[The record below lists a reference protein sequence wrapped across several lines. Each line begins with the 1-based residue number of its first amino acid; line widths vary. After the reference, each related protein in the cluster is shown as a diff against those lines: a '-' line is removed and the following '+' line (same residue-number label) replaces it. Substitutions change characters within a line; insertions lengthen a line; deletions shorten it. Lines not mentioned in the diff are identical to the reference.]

1 MQRIH
6 TGTANLKSGR
16 GLYYEEFEIGS
27 EFTTASHRITAQEIA
42 EFAQLTGDDNPLHV
56 DSEAAR
62 AGGFPDVIAHGFLIQ
77 SLVMGLIA
85 DTGIMRGTT
94 IALAGAELR
103 FLSPAVAGSEIRAVV
118 TISAKRPSSSGRS
131 GVLTR
136 TMTVMDQH
144 DTILVTAE
152 LVNVMHLRPN
162 QAVQ

>member
-6 TGTANLKSGR
+6 TGTDNLKSGR

-27 EFTTASHRITAQEIA
+27 ELTTESHRITAQEIS

-56 DSEAAR
+56 DVEAAR
-62 AGGFPDVIAHGFLIQ
+62 AAGFQDVIAHGFLVQ

-103 FLSPAVAGSEIRAVV
+103 FHSPAVAGSEIRAVV
-118 TISAKRPSSSGRS
+118 RISAKRPSSSGRS

-136 TMTVMDQH
+136 SVTVLDQQ

-152 LVNVMHLRPN
+152 LVNVMHLRAAGAA
-162 QAVQ
+162 Q